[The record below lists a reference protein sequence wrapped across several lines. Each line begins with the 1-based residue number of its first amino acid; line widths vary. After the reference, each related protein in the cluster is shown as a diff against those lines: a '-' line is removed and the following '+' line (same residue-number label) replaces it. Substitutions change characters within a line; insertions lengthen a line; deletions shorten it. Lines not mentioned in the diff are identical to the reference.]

1 MSSIIVVQPTFLM
14 AIISV
19 MSRADVPRSISL
31 SSYLRHP
38 SFRVSALITIP
49 YLPQRSLSE
58 ELVIIWELINRSNI
72 DIIV

>member
-1 MSSIIVVQPTFLM
+1 MVAAKSLM

-31 SSYLRHP
+31 YSYLRHLSSKVP
-38 SFRVSALITIP
+38 ALKTITH
-49 YLPQRSLSE
+49 LPQRSLSE

-72 DIIV
+72 DIMV